1 MEDLR
6 ETCVRL
12 HEQGQPWLKREEEFV
27 GVVLWAVGITTLA
40 FLPDTGTFTR
50 MVKKLMRLHA
60 RSISAARP
68 AVHDTESSLHAL
80 CFG

>member
-27 GVVLWAVGITTLA
+27 GVVL
-40 FLPDTGTFTR
+40 
-50 MVKKLMRLHA
+50 
-60 RSISAARP
+60 
-68 AVHDTESSLHAL
+68 
-80 CFG
+80 